1 MKIIL
6 KYVHIIY
13 SDLEFYLM
21 KTIQVKS
28 KFYNVTPA
36 LFLITWQNCMWS
48 VRTMA
53 VNTNY
58 MKNSPSPN

>member
-21 KTIQVKS
+21 KIIQVKS
-28 KFYNVTPA
+28 ILYNVTPV

-48 VRTMA
+48 VRTMT

-58 MKNSPSPN
+58 MNSPSPN

>member
-6 KYVHIIY
+6 KYVHITY

-21 KTIQVKS
+21 KIIRVKS
-28 KFYNVTPA
+28 ILYNVTPV

-48 VRTMA
+48 VRTMT

>member
-21 KTIQVKS
+21 KIIQVKS
-28 KFYNVTPA
+28 ILYNVTPV

-48 VRTMA
+48 VRTMT

>member
-21 KTIQVKS
+21 KIIQVKS
-28 KFYNVTPA
+28 KLYNVTPV
-36 LFLITWQNCMWS
+36 LFLITWKNCMWS
-48 VRTMA
+48 VRTMT